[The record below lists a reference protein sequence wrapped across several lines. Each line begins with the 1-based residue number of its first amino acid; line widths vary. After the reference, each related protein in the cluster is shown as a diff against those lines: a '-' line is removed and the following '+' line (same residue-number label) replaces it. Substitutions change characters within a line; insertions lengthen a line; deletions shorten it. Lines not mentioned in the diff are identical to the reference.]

1 MKKINIKI
9 EIIHLDVSRV
19 PVEVEKKT
27 EEENEK
33 LTVSAS
39 IFYLTI

>member
-1 MKKINIKI
+1 MFL
-9 EIIHLDVSRV
+9 ECQ
-19 PVEVEKKT
+19 VEVDKKT